1 MAGGAEEPRPVSP
14 VPVVLIGLMGSGK
27 TSVATLVARA
37 LGRELRDSDPD
48 LQAVHGLT
56 AAEQV
61 ARDGAGVLHRR
72 EAEHLLRSLAEQP
85 PPVIAAAA
93 STIDDPRCRT
103 ALADDPFVVWLDA
116 PLPVLAERMDSGS
129 HRPQFQPD
137 RLAMLADQYEQRAG
151 WFREVADIIVDVTH
165 STPEKTAATVLA
177 ALER

>member
-27 TSVATLVARA
+27 TSVATLVARS
-37 LGRELRDSDPD
+37 LGRDLRDSDPD
-48 LQAVHGLT
+48 LRAVHGLT

-61 ARDGAGVLHRR
+61 ARDGAEVLHRR
-72 EAEHLLRSLAEQP
+72 EAEHLLGSLAEQP

-93 STIDDPRCRT
+93 STIDDPRCRA

-137 RLAMLADQYEQRAG
+137 RLAMLEEQYGRRAG
-151 WFREVADIIVDVTH
+151 WFRAVADLIVDVAH
-165 STPEKTAATVLA
+165 STPEDAAAKVLA

>member
-1 MAGGAEEPRPVSP
+1 MARGAEEPRPVPP

-37 LGRELRDSDPD
+37 LGREMRDSDPD
-48 LQAVHGLT
+48 MRAVHGLT

-61 ARDGAGVLHRR
+61 ARDGADALHRR
-72 EAEHLLRSLAEQP
+72 EAEHLLRSLADQP

-93 STIDDPRCRT
+93 STIDDPRCRA
-103 ALADDPFVVWLDA
+103 ALAGYPFVVWLDA

-137 RLAMLADQYEQRAG
+137 RLAMLAEQYQRRAG
-151 WFREVADIIVDVTH
+151 PFREVADLIVDVTH
-165 STPEKTAATVLA
+165 STPEDAADKVLA